1 MKMID
6 RLTVKVEPLM
16 EYMSAT
22 RRVLRLR
29 FRVDGDGESIGYD
42 QIIDQ
47 NDLTKSVFDH
57 MWESA
62 KMRIEEAFVKK
73 PDTQVGWK

>member
-6 RLTVKVEPLM
+6 RLTVKVEPLWEFM
-16 EYMSAT
+16 PASKG
-22 RRVLRLR
+22 VLRLR

-62 KMRIEEAFVKK
+62 KMKIEEAFVKR
-73 PDTQVGWK
+73 PDEAGGRG